1 MVFLVLCIAPLNNK
15 SQSVPFDA
23 FACMD
28 FGHGHLTHHLGVG
41 VFSVG
46 QSNSGLVASLAV
58 LTLKKKKKKKVACC
72 LSRG

>member
-1 MVFLVLCIAPLNNK
+1 M
-15 SQSVPFDA
+15 SVPFDA

-58 LTLKKKKKKKVACC
+58 LTLKKKEKKKWHVV
-72 LSRG
+72 